1 MKHYVIILDWAT
13 NDEEGVRICGV
24 CHSLRKAKEI
34 FNRHLAEEKMIA
46 NSKGYIIWEN
56 RETLFEAGESGR
68 WSEDHTKL
76 YIEEVQGK

>member
-13 NDEEGVRICGV
+13 NDEQGVRICGV
-24 CHSLRKAKEI
+24 CHSPHKAKKI
-34 FNRHLAEEKMIA
+34 FNAHLVEEKMIA
-46 NSKGYIIWEN
+46 DSKDYTVWED
-56 RETLFEAGESGR
+56 RETLFEAGADGR